1 VAARIEDYGLI
12 GDCET
17 AALVG
22 RDGSI
27 EWLAWPRFDSPAC
40 FAALLGT
47 DRNGRWLIRPA
58 DESAH
63 VSRRYR
69 GNTLI
74 LETRFETAEGA
85 VTVIDFMP
93 PRGATPSLV
102 RVVRGDEGRVRMRS
116 ELLLR
121 FDYGRLIP
129 WVDRGEHGIWRAV
142 SGPDMVTLDTP
153 VALRGQDFTTV
164 AEFDVIAGETVPF
177 VLGYHRS
184 HTRPGGAVDP
194 RAALD
199 LTETFW
205 EEWATSAHLDGHW
218 SGAVMRSL
226 LTLKALTY
234 APTGGIVAAPTTSL
248 PEHVGGT
255 RNWDYRFCWLRDASL
270 TLHALMRAG
279 YVGEAHA
286 WRDWLLRAA
295 AGAPSQMQIMYG
307 LQGERRL
314 PEWIADW
321 LAGYEGSQPVRI
333 GNAAAGQLQLD
344 VYGEVVNVLFEG
356 QQRGIAMSRANRSF
370 LHAVL
375 EHLETVWER
384 PDAGIWEVRS
394 RPRHFTYSKVMSWV
408 AFDRAVRM
416 AEAFGIDAPVERWRA
431 LRAQVHDDV
440 CRRGFNRQMGSFV
453 QSYGSRQLDASLLLL
468 PRMGFL
474 PPTDPRIH
482 GTIEAVERH
491 LLRDGL
497 VMRYDS
503 QAARDGLPP
512 SEGAFLACS
521 FWLVD
526 AYVATGRL
534 DDAHTLFE
542 RLMRLR
548 NDLGLLAEE
557 YDTVAGRQV
566 GNFPQ
571 AFSHIALV
579 NSAFNLAQATAT
591 RREHEARLSATA

>member
-1 VAARIEDYGLI
+1 V
-12 GDCET
+12 
-17 AALVG
+17 
-22 RDGSI
+22 
-27 EWLAWPRFDSPAC
+27 LA
-40 FAALLGT
+40 
-47 DRNGRWLIRPA
+47 
-58 DESAH
+58 
-63 VSRRYR
+63 
-69 GNTLI
+69 
-74 LETRFETAEGA
+74 
-85 VTVIDFMP
+85 
-93 PRGATPSLV
+93 
-102 RVVRGDEGRVRMRS
+102 
-116 ELLLR
+116 
-121 FDYGRLIP
+121 
-129 WVDRGEHGIWRAV
+129 
-142 SGPDMVTLDTP
+142 
-153 VALRGQDFTTV
+153 
-164 AEFDVIAGETVPF
+164 
-177 VLGYHRS
+177 YHRS
-184 HTRPGGAVDP
+184 HTRPAGALDP
-194 RAALD
+194 RSALD

-205 EEWATSAHLDGHW
+205 EEWATGARLDGTW
-218 SGAVMRSL
+218 SDAVMRSL

-248 PEHVGGT
+248 PEHIGGT

-270 TLHALMRAG
+270 TLHALMQAG

-307 LQGERRL
+307 LSGERRL

-321 LAGYEGSQPVRI
+321 LPGYEGSQPVRI
-333 GNAAAGQLQLD
+333 GNAAARQLQLD
-344 VYGEVVNVLFEG
+344 VYGEVVNVLFQG

-375 EHLETVWER
+375 EHLEAVWER

-394 RPRHFTYSKVMSWV
+394 RPRHFTYSKVMAWV

-416 AEAFGIDAPVERWRA
+416 AEAFGIDAPVQRWRT

-474 PPTDPRIH
+474 PATDPRIR

-503 QAARDGLPP
+503 AAARDGLPP

-521 FWLVD
+521 FWLAD
-526 AYVATGRL
+526 AYVATGRV
-534 DDAHTLFE
+534 DDASALFE
-542 RLMRLR
+542 RLMGLR
-548 NDLGLLAEE
+548 NDLGLLSEE
-557 YDTVAGRQV
+557 YDTVAGRQI

-579 NSAFNLAQATAT
+579 NTAFNLAQATAERQDT
-591 RREHEARLSATA
+591 GERLPATA

>member
-1 VAARIEDYGLI
+1 
-12 GDCET
+12 
-17 AALVG
+17 
-22 RDGSI
+22 
-27 EWLAWPRFDSPAC
+27 LA
-40 FAALLGT
+40 
-47 DRNGRWLIRPA
+47 
-58 DESAH
+58 
-63 VSRRYR
+63 
-69 GNTLI
+69 
-74 LETRFETAEGA
+74 
-85 VTVIDFMP
+85 
-93 PRGATPSLV
+93 
-102 RVVRGDEGRVRMRS
+102 
-116 ELLLR
+116 
-121 FDYGRLIP
+121 
-129 WVDRGEHGIWRAV
+129 
-142 SGPDMVTLDTP
+142 TLDTP
-153 VALRGQDFTTV
+153 GTLLGRDYTTFAVFEVVAGHT
-164 AEFDVIAGETVPF
+164 APF
-177 VLGYHRS
+177 VLAYHRS
-184 HTRPGGAVDP
+184 PTRPAGALDP
-194 RAALD
+194 RSALD

-205 EEWATSAHLDGHW
+205 EEWATGARLDGTW
-218 SGAVMRSL
+218 SDAVMRSL

-248 PEHVGGT
+248 PEHIGGT

-270 TLHALMRAG
+270 TLHALMQAG

-307 LQGERRL
+307 LSGERRL

-321 LAGYEGSQPVRI
+321 LPGYEGSQPVRI
-333 GNAAAGQLQLD
+333 GNAAARQLQLD
-344 VYGEVVNVLFEG
+344 VYGEVVNVLFQG

-375 EHLETVWER
+375 EHLEAVWER

-394 RPRHFTYSKVMSWV
+394 RPRHFTYSKVMAWV

-416 AEAFGIDAPVERWRA
+416 AEAFGIDAPVQRWRT

-474 PPTDPRIH
+474 PATDPRIR

-503 QAARDGLPP
+503 AAARDGLPP

-521 FWLVD
+521 FWLAD
-526 AYVATGRL
+526 AYVATGRV
-534 DDAHTLFE
+534 DDASALFE
-542 RLMRLR
+542 RLMGLR
-548 NDLGLLAEE
+548 NDLGLLSEE
-557 YDTVAGRQV
+557 YDTVAGRQI

-579 NSAFNLAQATAT
+579 NTAFNLAQATAERQDT
-591 RREHEARLSATA
+591 GERLPATA